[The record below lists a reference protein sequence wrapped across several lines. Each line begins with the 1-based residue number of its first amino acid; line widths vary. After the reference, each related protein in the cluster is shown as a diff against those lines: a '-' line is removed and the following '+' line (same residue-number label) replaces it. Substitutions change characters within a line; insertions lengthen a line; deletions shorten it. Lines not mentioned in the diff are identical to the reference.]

1 MELSAATTV
10 VPARDDLFTT
20 DEQVALEE
28 EGLITNSPAVHV
40 RRPRL
45 DYESH
50 VTGLDRNEVGSLLVT
65 AGDCC
70 TIRWRRCRLPAR
82 WDRPVARSMGP
93 RRVHVDRRV

>member
-50 VTGLDRNEVGSLLVT
+50 VTGLDRNEVGSLRHR
-65 AGDCC
+65 
-70 TIRWRRCRLPAR
+70 RWRRCRLPAR